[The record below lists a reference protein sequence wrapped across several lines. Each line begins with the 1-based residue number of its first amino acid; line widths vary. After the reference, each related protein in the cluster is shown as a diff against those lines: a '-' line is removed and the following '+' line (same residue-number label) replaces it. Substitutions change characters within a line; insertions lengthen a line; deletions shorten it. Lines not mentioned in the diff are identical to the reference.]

1 MALAPLEVLIYALV
15 IAGKPEPVTC
25 DLKPDKTVVCSNH
38 MSAVEDTRAG
48 GMVFNGTV
56 KVQAARDGRLLFSN
70 GITVMRSSAGW
81 IKFSSGVE
89 AQGRVGRPQH
99 LPRRTR
105 PRVHR
110 NQRDPGRLPPPLNCG
125 RCPA

>member
-89 AQGRVGRPQH
+89 ARKDVSGGRNTFLVAPDLVCTETSETQAACH
-99 LPRRTR
+99 RR
-105 PRVHR
+105 
-110 NQRDPGRLPPPLNCG
+110 
-125 RCPA
+125 